1 MDTKSRTVGDIIL
14 DAHISLSVCLRLFHW
29 MIMPTDHIDQMQTLL
44 KRQQ

>member
-14 DAHISLSVCLRLFHW
+14 DAHISLSVSLRLFHW